1 MTMRTPTP
9 ADPST
14 APPRGSAARQRVTGL
29 LRMALATAVLFL
41 VLIQPNHPAAMT
53 WGALR
58 LFPLELPVIVLALLA
73 LGPGRAG
80 QALRAVLVAVL
91 MLIVLAKAA
100 DYGTFVAF
108 NRPFNALV
116 DMHLV
121 HAAWMLGTG
130 SIGTPLAVA
139 VVAAAVGMVVA
150 LGAALWWATGV
161 WAALAPRAAVARVAA
176 AALAL
181 PATALAVAEIGQ
193 AQRLW
198 SLPFDPPG
206 AAFTARVGYERAIF
220 YRAALADLED
230 FRRSA
235 ARDPFADLPPAQVL
249 DQIGNRDVLV
259 MFVES
264 YGRSSFDNPL
274 YAPTHTATLAAAEA
288 DLAARGLAMRSAYLT
303 AAMVGG
309 QSWLSHGTLA
319 SGLWLDNQRRYQAL
333 LASPRRTLYH
343 YAQAAGFETAAV
355 MPAIVMAWPE
365 AGFFGFDRILPFADL
380 GYRGDRFNWITQPD
394 QFTLTALD
402 RHLRQG
408 APGPGG
414 RAPAFAQIALI
425 SSHAPWVPVPDLL
438 PWEAM
443 GDGTEFNAMANSDD
457 PPEVVWRDHDRVRD
471 QFRRAIDYTLQV
483 VGSYGARHADLTAA
497 SGGTAHGPVPLMIV
511 LGDHEPAPFVS
522 GNDGFDVPIHIIG
535 PPDLLAR
542 LDGWGWTPGLLP
554 AADGPVWRMD
564 LFRDRFLAAFSSA
577 EVTVAGHAAGH
588 EAAAGQ
594 RAPDAARLALV
605 EAGQ

>member
-1 MTMRTPTP
+1 MTARTN
-9 ADPST
+9 
-14 APPRGSAARQRVTGL
+14 APDVPETGGLGRISLQVLRASVAA
-29 LRMALATAVLFL
+29 AILFL
-41 VLIQPNHPAAMT
+41 VLIQPNHPGAMT

-58 LFPLELPVIVLALLA
+58 LFPLELPVILLALLA
-73 LGPGRAG
+73 LGPGGAG
-80 QALRAVLVAVL
+80 RVVRVALVAVL
-91 MLIVLAKAA
+91 MVIALAKAA

-116 DMHLV
+116 DMHLL

-130 SIGTPLAVA
+130 SIGTILAVGA
-139 VVAAAVGMVVA
+139 IVAAIGALAAVT
-150 LGAALWWATGV
+150 AALWWATGF
-161 WAALAPRAAVARVAA
+161 WASLAPRAALGRAA
-176 AALAL
+176 AALLAL
-181 PATALAVAEIGQ
+181 PTAALAVAETGQ
-193 AQRLW
+193 AMRHW

-206 AAFTARVGYERAIF
+206 AAFTARVGYERAVF

-235 ARDPFADLPPAQVL
+235 ARDPFAGLPPAQVL
-249 DQIGNRDVLV
+249 DGIDARDVLV

-264 YGRSSFDNPL
+264 YGRSSFENPL
-274 YAPTHTATLAAAEA
+274 YAPTHTATLADAEA
-288 DLAARGLAMRSAYLT
+288 DLADRGLAMRSAYLT

-343 YAQAAGFETAAV
+343 YAQDAGFETAAI

-365 AGFFGFDRILPFADL
+365 ADFFGFDRILPYDAL

-394 QFTLTALD
+394 QFTLQAMD
-402 RHLRQG
+402 RLLRTG
-408 APGPGG
+408 APGAA

-438 PWEAM
+438 PWEAL
-443 GDGTEFNAMANSDD
+443 GDGTEFNEMANSDD

-471 QFRRAIDYTLQV
+471 QFRRAVDYTLQV
-483 VGSYGARHADLTAA
+483 VGSYAARHADLAAA
-497 SGGTAHGPVPLMIV
+497 SGGAAHGPVPLMIV

-522 GNDGFDVPIHIIG
+522 GNSGFDVPIHIIG

-542 LDGWGWTPGLLP
+542 IDDWGWASGLLP

-577 EVTVAGHAAGH
+577 DVVGAGARAATYAG
-588 EAAAGQ
+588 AAEQ
-594 RAPDAARLALV
+594 
-605 EAGQ
+605 